1 MDEMKMQYCRGEK
14 HVVKEG
20 DTLYQISRMHQVPLH
35 LILRAN
41 PGVDVYNLQVG
52 EEICVP
58 DSKMHSRPQMPGRPM
73 PGMPMPGRPSQPEN
87 PEPPVTDDE
96 MPKYREVEIKKV
108 WNLEDFLD
116 EYDLSIESFLDY
128 NDISSLYLLPRI
140 EIKLPLV
147 DKD

>member
-20 DTLYQISRMHQVPLH
+20 DTLYQISRMHRVPLH

-58 DSKMHSRPQMPGRPM
+58 DSKMHHRPQMPGRPH
-73 PGMPMPGRPSQPEN
+73 PGIPSQPEN
-87 PEPPVTDDE
+87 PEPPASSMPDGE
-96 MPKYREVEIKKV
+96 MPAYRVVEIKKV
-108 WNLEDFLD
+108 GNLEDFLD
-116 EYDLSIESFLDY
+116 EYDLSMETFLEY
-128 NDISSLYLLPRI
+128 NDVSSLYLLPRI
-140 EIKLPLV
+140 EIRLPLV
-147 DKD
+147 DKE

>member
-58 DSKMHSRPQMPGRPM
+58 DSKMHSRPQMPGRP
-73 PGMPMPGRPSQPEN
+73 SQPEN
-87 PEPPVTDDE
+87 PEPPAPPVTDDE
-96 MPKYREVEIKKV
+96 TPKYREVEIKKV

-128 NDISSLYLLPRI
+128 NDISSLYLLPRM
-140 EIKLPLV
+140 EIKIPLV

>member
-1 MDEMKMQYCRGEK
+1 MKMQYCRGEK

-58 DSKMHSRPQMPGRPM
+58 DSKMHSRPQMPGRPRPEM
-73 PGMPMPGRPSQPEN
+73 PSQPEN
-87 PEPPVTDDE
+87 PEPPVSS
-96 MPKYREVEIKKV
+96 MPDGETSAYRVVEIKKV
-108 WNLEDFLD
+108 CNLEDFLD
-116 EYDLSIESFLDY
+116 EYDLSMETFLEY
-128 NDISSLYLLPRI
+128 NDVSSLYLLPRI

>member
-58 DSKMHSRPQMPGRPM
+58 DSKMHSKPQMPGRPHQ
-73 PGMPMPGRPSQPEN
+73 GMPAPEN
-87 PEPPVTDDE
+87 PEPPVSSVPDGETSGI
-96 MPKYREVEIKKV
+96 RVVEIKKV
-108 WNLEDFLD
+108 CNLEDFLD
-116 EYDLSIESFLDY
+116 EHDLSIETFLAY
-128 NDISSLYLLPRI
+128 NDVSSLYLLPCI

-147 DKD
+147 DKE

>member
-14 HVVKEG
+14 HVIKEG

-58 DSKMHSRPQMPGRPM
+58 DSKMHHKPQMPGRPY
-73 PGMPMPGRPSQPEN
+73 PGMSSQPEN
-87 PEPPVTDDE
+87 PEPPASSMPDGE
-96 MPKYREVEIKKV
+96 MPAYRVVEIKKV
-108 WNLEDFLD
+108 CNLEDFLD
-116 EYDLSIESFLDY
+116 EHDLSMETFLEY
-128 NDISSLYLLPRI
+128 NDVSSLYLLPRI

-147 DKD
+147 DKE